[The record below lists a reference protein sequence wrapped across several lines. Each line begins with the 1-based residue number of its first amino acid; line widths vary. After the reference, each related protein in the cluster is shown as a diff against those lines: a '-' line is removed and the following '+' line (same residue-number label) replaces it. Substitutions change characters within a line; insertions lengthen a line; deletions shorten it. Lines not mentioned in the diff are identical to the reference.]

1 VAQPVRQTAVS
12 DDTREGRNAVD
23 GGSGYRRVLRNRSLV
38 RLLFGEFVSSIGDWL
53 YLVAIMVVVYQVT
66 SDPVVLGIVG
76 AARLVPFVV
85 LSVPAGIIA
94 DRHDRRLILLSTD
107 IARGIL
113 MVVLAGLVATDA
125 PVVLIVL
132 IAILAAC
139 GSAFFG
145 PAIGAYLPTV
155 VADERDLGPA
165 NSLWATLDNLAYFIG
180 PAIAGLLIAAGGL
193 GWAFLL
199 NAASFGVVAVVLVT
213 LPSGRPEKGPM
224 ASTSEEESVTP
235 TPDAP
240 AEVISRGAL
249 LGRMAGPIVV
259 DAATSLTGVGLSI
272 LLVMLAI
279 DQLQAG
285 PQAVGY
291 LEASTGIGGVVA
303 GIIAG
308 WFVARRLDV
317 PLIGSAIVSG
327 VGLLVLSMTTSLGV
341 ALAAVGIAVGAVLIM
356 DIVVTTVVQR
366 QIPDALRGRA
376 MGLLQMTGVTSALL
390 GSLLAPVLAGWLGLT
405 PVLAGMGIVLVV
417 AAITGMVILRRQA
430 VLGGPASLD
439 AQPDVD
445 PARVELLRRTILGG
459 ATSARLET
467 AARRMQEVTVPRGTV
482 VIAQGDPADRFYVI
496 DEGRFEVSQTGP
508 DGTHRA
514 LRELGP
520 ADPFGEIGLLT
531 GSSRTAT
538 VTALTDARLFA
549 LERDDF
555 LELVGSGPDL
565 SSSLLTLYRG
575 SFARG

>member
-1 VAQPVRQTAVS
+1 M
-12 DDTREGRNAVD
+12 E
-23 GGSGYRRVLRNRSLV
+23 GSGYRRVLRNRALV

-66 SDPVVLGIVG
+66 ADPVVLGIVG

-85 LSVPAGIIA
+85 LSVPAGMVADRFDRRRILLLTDVARGLLMLVLAALVSAGAPVAGIIA
-94 DRHDRRLILLSTD
+94 
-107 IARGIL
+107 
-113 MVVLAGLVATDA
+113 V
-125 PVVLIVL
+125 
-132 IAILAAC
+132 AILAAC

-180 PAIAGLLIAAGGL
+180 PAVAGLLIAAGGL

-199 NAASFGVVAVVLVT
+199 NALSFGVVAIVLTT
-213 LPSGRPEKGPM
+213 LPPGRPGAAE
-224 ASTSEEESVTP
+224 AADD
-235 TPDAP
+235 DAP
-240 AEVISRGAL
+240 LRPPDPASPQAISRREL
-249 LGRMAGPIVV
+249 LRRVAGPVIV
-259 DAATSLTGVGLSI
+259 DAATSMTAIALSI
-272 LLVMLAI
+272 LLVLVAI

-285 PQAVGY
+285 PQAVGF
-291 LEASTGIGGVVA
+291 LEAATGIGGVAA
-303 GIIAG
+303 GVIAG

-317 PLIGSAIVSG
+317 PLIGSAVVAG
-327 VGLLVLSMTTSLGV
+327 VGLVALSLTTSLPV
-341 ALAAVGIAVGAVLIM
+341 ALVVVGVAVGAVLIM

-376 MGLLQMTGVTSALL
+376 MGLMQLTGVSAALL
-390 GSLLAPVLAGWLGLT
+390 GSLLAPMFAGWLGLT
-405 PVLAGMGIVLVV
+405 PVLAAMGVILV
-417 AAITGMVILRRQA
+417 AAASAAVVILRRQQA
-430 VLGGPASLD
+430 LGAAASLD

-445 PARVELLRRTILGG
+445 PARIALLRRTILAG

-467 AARRMQEVTVPRGTV
+467 AARRMVEVPVPAGSV
-482 VIAQGDPADRFYVI
+482 VIRQGDPADRFYLI
-496 DEGRFEVSQTGP
+496 EDGRFEVTQVGD
-508 DGTHRA
+508 DGVERT

-531 GSSRTAT
+531 GSRRTAT
-538 VTALTDARLFA
+538 VTSRTDGRLFA

-565 SSSLLTLYRG
+565 SGSLLALYRG